1 MELGRIGMAT
11 TVLVVAAHR
20 SFQQGAGDDL
30 AELGY
35 FGEYPSSFRPSLRTR
50 WHSYTLASPI
60 PHLVTNLQYIYSVLT
75 ADVASVIDSWTP
87 RRFSDEVATFARSAV
102 RAAAP
107 KSGARA
113 RAFLFA
119 TSKVAVFATS
129 LGLELT
135 PSVVFADSFIERF
148 IVTLTTGMSPATR
161 RTLRSNLRFIGR
173 ANVALAVPGPIALSR
188 ERTKPPY
195 GQHEI
200 DAYLALADAQ
210 PTASRCQHL
219 CGLIALGAG
228 AGLMGLDLRSVR
240 GTDVLVRS
248 GGVLVVVGG
257 TRARVVP
264 VQSRYQDRLL
274 SSAKFAGEG
283 YVIGGVVPT
292 RRNVTSRLVASPAG
306 GIDLPTIDIGRLRAT
321 WLRTSAELI
330 GLGAFMAAAGISCT
344 QRLGDLV
351 ATLPMVDEATAVA
364 LLGATRSR

>member
-1 MELGRIGMAT
+1 L
-11 TVLVVAAHR
+11 
-20 SFQQGAGDDL
+20 
-30 AELGY
+30 
-35 FGEYPSSFRPSLRTR
+35 
-50 WHSYTLASPI
+50 
-60 PHLVTNLQYIYSVLT
+60 
-75 ADVASVIDSWTP
+75 
-87 RRFSDEVATFARSAV
+87 
-102 RAAAP
+102 
-107 KSGARA
+107 
-113 RAFLFA
+113 LFA
-119 TSKVAVFATS
+119 TSTVAVFATS

-148 IVTLTTGMSPATR
+148 IVTKTTGMSPATR

-173 ANVALAVPGPIALSR
+173 ATVALAVPGPIALSR

-210 PTASRCQHL
+210 PTASRGQHL
-219 CGLIALGAG
+219 SGLIALGAG

-240 GTDVLVRS
+240 GTDVVTRS

-257 TRARVVP
+257 ARSRVVP

-274 SSAKFAGEG
+274 KSAKFAGEG
-283 YVIGGVVPT
+283 YVIGGIVAT
-292 RRNVTSRLVASPAG
+292 RRNVTSRLVASGAG

-330 GLGAFMAAAGISCT
+330 GLGAFMAAAGISCS

-364 LLGATRSR
+364 LLGATPSR